1 MMNYMLK
8 MNMKNTLYI
17 TLLAVF
23 ALLGSCAKDNGT
35 DYDPSVF
42 EGKLSRRST
51 VSLVGFEENRSGILK
66 AQNVA
71 PRDFIAWSTDPAW
84 ELQPSAQTSL
94 KNVRTAIE
102 KPNNSTLLQKV
113 ISLEDMPVYMNNTY
127 GGTLGGFVSV
137 AADMKRVSTM
147 FDTYWG
153 LRLDYEGTKFK
164 PDGAGY
170 AIIRFYSP
178 AASMLTIPFCPE
190 MGGTQ
195 PHAWPNT
202 GGGFTASKLAD
213 GGYPEY
219 TFPGYSAPQN
229 GAELYEVTPEGRETL
244 RSVYRENEG
253 WRTNEIGAEAPY
265 TRADH
270 KVIVAA
276 KPIRNGVYTEP
287 TRGAGAVP
295 QFITTYATYG
305 GNTYIVRALIDG
317 QYHLTTQT
325 RYDGVVLEVAE
336 KGIYSI
342 QVPQTAIEKIWE
354 EAREIGELRI
364 KK

>member
-1 MMNYMLK
+1 MMNFMLK
-8 MNMKNTLYI
+8 INMRNTLYI

-23 ALLGSCAKDNGT
+23 VLLGSCAKDNGT
-35 DYDPSVF
+35 DYDPSIF

-51 VSLVGFEENRSGILK
+51 VGLVGFVENSDEILK

-102 KPNNSTLLQKV
+102 KPSNSTMLQKV

-202 GGGFTASKLAD
+202 GGGFTASKLSN

-265 TRADH
+265 TRADQ
-270 KVIVAA
+270 KVADTA

-287 TRGAGAVP
+287 TKGAAP

-325 RYDGVVLEVAE
+325 RYNGVALEVIE

-354 EAREIGELRI
+354 EAKDI
-364 KK
+364 KN